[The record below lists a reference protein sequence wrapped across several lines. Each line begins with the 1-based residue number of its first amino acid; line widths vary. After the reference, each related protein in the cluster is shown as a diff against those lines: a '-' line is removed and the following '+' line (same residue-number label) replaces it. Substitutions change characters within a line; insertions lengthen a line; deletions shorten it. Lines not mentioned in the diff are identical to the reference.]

1 MNTAIIT
8 SDTSINHQTGLGH
21 PENPDRV
28 TTVIKNLKKNKNLI
42 WKKIKNL
49 IVKY

>member
-28 TTVIKNLKKNKNLI
+28 TTVIKNLKKNK
-42 WKKIKNL
+42 
-49 IVKY
+49 